1 MLFCRGWTQQEE
13 GVIIDAKEGGGR
25 RSRVREEDIEAE
37 VLLLVSALEIM
48 MRDDDVRPIQMA
60 VVII

>member
-1 MLFCRGWTQQEE
+1 M
-13 GVIIDAKEGGGR
+13 
-25 RSRVREEDIEAE
+25 REEDIEAE

-60 VVII
+60 VVIIWIETLCVLLMLPSV